1 MDILRPTIII
11 YHIISGDTS
20 VITASL
26 AHTGGVDLISVFN
39 MDSSM
44 IVGSEL
50 TSTGVSATE
59 ETFTI
64 VANLKYIAA
73 F

>member
-1 MDILRPTIII
+1 
-11 YHIISGDTS
+11 
-20 VITASL
+20 
-26 AHTGGVDLISVFN
+26 
-39 MDSSM
+39 M